1 MNGFESNIETD
12 TVANGD
18 FRRVL
23 YTGKHSQLVLM
34 SLKPGEEIG
43 ESIGFDAVDAGKLK
57 SARYLEALGM
67 RDIPPTRK
75 RRGLPLRSCNHC
87 IVQRMCFIG
96 SQFFESCLLL
106 RSYILSPSVT
116 FPLSEGSSFEYV
128 Y

>member
-67 RDIPPTRK
+67 RDIPPPVNGVGFLCVHAITASC
-75 RRGLPLRSCNHC
+75 RGCVLSVLSSSRVASC
-87 IVQRMCFIG
+87 
-96 SQFFESCLLL
+96 
-106 RSYILSPSVT
+106 
-116 FPLSEGSSFEYV
+116 
-128 Y
+128 